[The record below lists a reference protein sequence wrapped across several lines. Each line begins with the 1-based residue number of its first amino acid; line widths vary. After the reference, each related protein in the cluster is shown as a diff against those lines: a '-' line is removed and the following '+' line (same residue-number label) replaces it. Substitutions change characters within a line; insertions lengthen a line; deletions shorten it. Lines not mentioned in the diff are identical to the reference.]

1 MEAAPVS
8 FAQDPRKHVHLVM
21 ELWRELCADKVGCP
35 GTFASGDQLH
45 VLVVAAV
52 LCGERGAV
60 KRKHGAHAEPRRW
73 LVDIEALFGSA
84 GVAPPVG
91 LAQLLIEDVHGTVD
105 DLGRVDTGAAG

>member
-8 FAQDPRKHVHLVM
+8 FAQDPWKHVHLVM
-21 ELWRELCADKVGCP
+21 ELWRELCADKVGRTSPFSSC
-35 GTFASGDQLH
+35 DQLH

-60 KRKHGAHAEPRRW
+60 KRKHGANAEPRRR

-84 GVAPPVG
+84 SIAPPVG
-91 LAQLLIEDVHGTVD
+91 LAQLLVEDVHGTVD

>member
-8 FAQDPRKHVHLVM
+8 FAQDPWKHVHLVM
-21 ELWRELCADKVGCP
+21 ELRGELGADEVWRS
-35 GTFASGDQLH
+35 GTFAPRNQLH

-52 LCGERGAV
+52 LCGKRGAIE
-60 KRKHGAHAEPRRW
+60 RQHGAHAEPRGR

-84 GVAPPVG
+84 GVSPPIG
-91 LAQLLIEDVHGTVD
+91 LSQLLVEDVHRAVD